1 MKWPNSFRMML
12 LVAVISLIA
21 STAWTSSANLSDSSL
36 KRIRFARGA
45 TSAEV
50 NGELLANSTARYVLR
65 ADARQL
71 MDVTLSAPAGV
82 SLKVTST
89 SGRRS
94 DSSVAAHYEYDPYG
108 NVVYF
113 FAQVLYWLLIVV
125 FLGYAVAQYKRWVN
139 FQLGTGRSGKLKD
152 EVPAEKSVSVEEFV
166 D

>member
-1 MKWPNSFRMML
+1 MDPT
-12 LVAVISLIA
+12 LVSEPTGGLIGWV
-21 STAWTSSANLSDSSL
+21 ST
-36 KRIRFARGA
+36 
-45 TSAEV
+45 
-50 NGELLANSTARYVLR
+50 
-65 ADARQL
+65 
-71 MDVTLSAPAGV
+71 
-82 SLKVTST
+82 
-89 SGRRS
+89 
-94 DSSVAAHYEYDPYG
+94 YG